1 MKEHKYIKA
10 GETLYESILDN
21 GLKVY
26 YLPKTDYNR
35 TYGLFTTN
43 FGSLDTSFIARGES
57 QMSTFP
63 EGIAHFLE
71 HKLFEKEDGDVMYK
85 FGALGAQ
92 TNAFTSFSKTS
103 YLFSTRENSY
113 SCVELLLDFVQIP
126 YFTKENVE
134 KEQGIIQQEIQMYQD
149 DSDWR
154 LFAGLLANMY
164 PDTPLAADIAGTPE
178 TINAITAEELYR
190 NYETFYHPSNMSLF
204 LTGPFDVEK
213 MDAFVKE
220 NQSKKTFAKNEAI
233 KRAEVP
239 VTQPKVDET
248 IELEVAMPKMALG
261 LRGDDALPEDSKAL
275 MTYKVAIHLL
285 LDLIFGRTSNRFEA
299 LYNEGMIDDSFGF
312 SFDLDKR
319 FHFVTITADTKNPKK
334 LSQALQEA
342 IKSYKIDNDFNE
354 EHLDLLKKEMLG
366 EYYSSLNSLEYMANQ
381 FSSERYGDYNFFDL
395 PEIIASLNLE
405 TISQAADQFMGQ
417 MKIVEY
423 TVLPK

>member
-1 MKEHKYIKA
+1 
-10 GETLYESILDN
+10 
-21 GLKVY
+21 
-26 YLPKTDYNR
+26 
-35 TYGLFTTN
+35 
-43 FGSLDTSFIARGES
+43 
-57 QMSTFP
+57 
-63 EGIAHFLE
+63 
-71 HKLFEKEDGDVMYK
+71 
-85 FGALGAQ
+85 
-92 TNAFTSFSKTS
+92 
-103 YLFSTRENSY
+103 
-113 SCVELLLDFVQIP
+113 
-126 YFTKENVE
+126 
-134 KEQGIIQQEIQMYQD
+134 
-149 DSDWR
+149 
-154 LFAGLLANMY
+154 
-164 PDTPLAADIAGTPE
+164 
-178 TINAITAEELYR
+178 
-190 NYETFYHPSNMSLF
+190 
-204 LTGPFDVEK
+204 
-213 MDAFVKE
+213 
-220 NQSKKTFAKNEAI
+220 
-233 KRAEVP
+233 
-239 VTQPKVDET
+239 
-248 IELEVAMPKMALG
+248 MPKMALG
-261 LRGDDALPEDSKAL
+261 MRGDDALPEDSKAL

-405 TISQAADQFMGQ
+405 TISQAADQFIGQ